1 VEWSVACCRRLAVDR
16 LSGLAIAGRT
26 CNPLRW
32 VPSGHGTLEHLRNGR
47 LAAWLHDL
55 VTTSRWRPRAFT
67 RLTERRSRQLR
78 GAPRDLVSLVAYHS
92 GAVFEAERRG
102 LADELAAIDPPPQ
115 PVLDALTF
123 VDVTT

>member
-1 VEWSVACCRRLAVDR
+1 VVAR
-16 LSGLAIAGRT
+16 SGYDE
-26 CNPLRW
+26 
-32 VPSGHGTLEHLRNGR
+32 S
-47 LAAWLHDL
+47 LAATGFHSLDGA
-55 VTTSRWRPRAFT
+55 TFF
-67 RLTERRSRQLR
+67 RQLR